1 MSWVDVVIVVIV
13 LAQGVRGGTR
23 GALAQL
29 GGIAGAVAGFVAGI
43 LVAPAISSA
52 ITHAHWRAL
61 LAVGIVV
68 AGSVIGS
75 LLGALLASFV
85 RRSLNFLRVGIVDS
99 VAGVAMG
106 VVEAL
111 LVSWLFAGLLTATP
125 WSALDQGIQQSR
137 IMVAMDRVMP
147 TPSSIAARVQSLF
160 RFGDFPSVFASV
172 VAPTLPGSA
181 PSTLGRVVRSLAA
194 PSNVVKVLA
203 SGGCPHDRQGTA
215 FYVSEHVAVTNA
227 HVVAGAARVS
237 VDGANARVVGFDP
250 RNDIAVLR
258 VSSRSEA
265 ASAFATAAVR
275 SGTAAEVVGFPLDAT
290 RTGAPAIVR
299 GEITAEGRDIY
310 DSTSFRRTVLVV
322 NAQVKPG
329 NSGSPVL
336 VGSRVVGVI
345 FANSYGQRLTAYAVP
360 ADVVVRDVA
369 RASSRPVSTQSCLS

>member
-29 GGIAGAVAGFVAGI
+29 GGIAGAVAGFVAGV

-85 RRSLNFLRVGIVDS
+85 RRSLNILRVGIVDS

-111 LVSWLFAGLLTATP
+111 LVCWLFAGLLTATP

-160 RFGDFPSVFASV
+160 RFGDFPGVFASV

-215 FYVSEHVAVTNA
+215 FFVSEHVAVTNA

-265 ASAFATAAVR
+265 ASAFATTAVR

-299 GEITAEGRDIY
+299 GKITAEGRDIY

-360 ADVVVRDVA
+360 ADVAHHDVA

>member
-29 GGIAGAVAGFVAGI
+29 GGIAGAVAGFVAGV

-111 LVSWLFAGLLTATP
+111 LVCWLFAGLLTATP

-160 RFGDFPSVFASV
+160 RFGDFPGVFASV

-215 FYVSEHVAVTNA
+215 FFVSEHVAVTNA

-265 ASAFATAAVR
+265 ASAFATTAVR

-299 GEITAEGRDIY
+299 GKITAEGRDIY